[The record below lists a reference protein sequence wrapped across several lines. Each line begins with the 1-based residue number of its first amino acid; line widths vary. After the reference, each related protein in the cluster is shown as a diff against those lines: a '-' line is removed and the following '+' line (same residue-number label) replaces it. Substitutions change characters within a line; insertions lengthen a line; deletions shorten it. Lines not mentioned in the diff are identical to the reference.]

1 MGKSFGGL
9 KKKLYLCTQKSRGSP
24 KIIKQQKKK
33 ERVMEVKIMGIL
45 SLVPNKKDE
54 EFRPL
59 IEKAKLSELES
70 QDEFVDT
77 WIDNEDTEKDEKE
90 FLLHAKDK
98 GYSVYGYK
106 EDWQVVALVAID
118 E

>member
-1 MGKSFGGL
+1 
-9 KKKLYLCTQKSRGSP
+9 
-24 KIIKQQKKK
+24 
-33 ERVMEVKIMGIL
+33 MGIL

-77 WIDNEDTEKDEKE
+77 WIENEDTEKD
-90 FLLHAKDK
+90 
-98 GYSVYGYK
+98 SVYGYK

>member
-1 MGKSFGGL
+1 MINN
-9 KKKLYLCTQKSRGSP
+9 KKKR
-24 KIIKQQKKK
+24 K

-106 EDWQVVALVAID
+106 EDWQVVALVAVD

>member
-1 MGKSFGGL
+1 M
-9 KKKLYLCTQKSRGSP
+9 
-24 KIIKQQKKK
+24 
-33 ERVMEVKIMGIL
+33 
-45 SLVPNKKDE
+45 
-54 EFRPL
+54 
-59 IEKAKLSELES
+59 SELES

-77 WIDNEDTEKDEKE
+77 WIENEDTEKDEKE